1 MNPIAGIYHFYV
13 DSFRGLAREVWLLSL
28 VTFINRAGSMVIPF
42 LSLYLTKSM
51 GLSLDQVGWI
61 MSSFGAGSILGSWL
75 GGKLSDQFGYYQ
87 VIALSLFSS
96 GLAFI
101 GLQFM
106 QGFIPFCIGVFFL
119 TTLNDSFRPAMF
131 VALRNYSKPENRTRA
146 VTLIRLAI
154 NLGFSFGPALGGL
167 IIITLSYK
175 GLFWVD
181 GITCLLAGALFLL
194 KLPSKDGIAD
204 IKGKDSLKRRS
215 PYTDRTYLFFLL
227 TTVIITIPF
236 LQYFSTI
243 PLFYNEVHG
252 MSEASI
258 GLLIAF
264 NGLLIF
270 LTEMPLIK
278 WCERQ
283 GYSIYSILVA
293 SVLFFIVSFIL
304 LDIAPVVAVLWVG
317 MTFMTI
323 GEMLNFPFMN
333 RVAMDRSDHGLPG
346 AYMAMFTISWSVA
359 HIIGHNLGMHM
370 VEALGYSKTWYV
382 FMAML
387 SLGVLMLFGFRAMV
401 RKEEKEESKHQ
412 LPEAKF
418 HES

>member
-1 MNPIAGIYHFYV
+1 
-13 DSFRGLAREVWLLSL
+13 
-28 VTFINRAGSMVIPF
+28 MVIPF

-61 MSSFGAGSILGSWL
+61 MSAFGAGSILGSWL

-106 QGFIPFCIGVFFL
+106 EGFLSFCIGVFFL

-131 VALRNYSKPENRTRA
+131 VALRNYSRPENRTRA
-146 VTLIRLAI
+146 VTLVRLAI
-154 NLGFSFGPALGGL
+154 NLGFSMGPALGGL
-167 IIITLSYK
+167 IITTLSYK

-181 GITCLLAGALFLL
+181 GISCILAGSLFLL

-204 IKGKDSLKRRS
+204 IKGKDSLFRRS

-227 TTVIITIPF
+227 ATVVITIPF

-243 PLFYNEVHG
+243 PLFYNAFHH

-258 GLLIAF
+258 GLIIAF

-270 LTEMPLIK
+270 LTEMPLIR
-278 WCERQ
+278 WCERK
-283 GYSIYSILVA
+283 GYSIYSILAA
-293 SVLFFIVSFIL
+293 SVVFFILSFIFL
-304 LDIAPVVAVLWVG
+304 EMAPVVALLWVG

-333 RVAMDRSDHGLPG
+333 RFAMDRSDQGLPG

-370 VEALGYSKTWYV
+370 VEAMGYTATWYV
-382 FMAML
+382 FTGML
-387 SLGVLMLFGFRAMV
+387 CVGLVMIYVLKGMV
-401 RKEEKEESKHQ
+401 RREKEKETEQSIE
-412 LPEAKF
+412 PSPTSGFEG
-418 HES
+418 S